1 MALTQA
7 DLDAL
12 DLAIASG
19 EFTVSHGGRTVVYQS
34 TNQLIQAREHVAKVL
49 RAQSGGVRRPTFGG
63 RGYGLASFNH
73 GD

>member
-19 EFTVSHGGRTVVYQS
+19 ELTVSHSGRTVTYQS
-34 TNQLIQAREHVAKVL
+34 TDKLLQARQHVSNVL
-49 RAQSGGVRRPTFGG
+49 RSQSGGRRTPTFGG
-63 RGYGLASFNH
+63 RSFGLASFNNE
-73 GD
+73 

>member
-19 EFTVSHGGRTVVYQS
+19 ELTVSYAGRTVTYQ
-34 TNQLIQAREHVAKVL
+34 TTQALLQARQHVANVL
-49 RAQSGGVRRPTFGG
+49 RAQTGACRGPTFGG
-63 RGYGLASFNH
+63 RGYGLASFNRE
-73 GD
+73 

>member
-19 EFTVSHGGRTVVYQS
+19 ELTVSHSGRTVTYQS
-34 TNQLIQAREHVAKVL
+34 TDKLLQARQHVSNVL
-49 RAQSGGVRRPTFGG
+49 RSQSGSGRAPSFGG
-63 RGYGLASFNH
+63 RSYGLASFNNE
-73 GD
+73 

>member
-19 EFTVSHGGRTVVYQS
+19 ELTVTTSGRTVTYQS
-34 TNQLIQAREHVAKVL
+34 TDKLLLARQHIANVL
-49 RAQSGGVRRPTFGG
+49 RAQSGGKRAPTFGG
-63 RGYGLASFNH
+63 RSYGLGSFNH
-73 GD
+73 D